1 MITLAEWKLIGITIM
16 AIFFIS
22 AIVYGITSEIVVKMK
37 NKTKK
42 HKRQQIICSKDIK
55 MLNPANFISNYNEF
69 VNENIKNMSL
79 CEIKEFKKIV
89 NQEILNMLLK
99 GVR

>member
-22 AIVYGITSEIVVKMK
+22 AIVYGIISEIVVKMK

-42 HKRQQIICSKDIK
+42 CKGQQVICQKHKKAF
-55 MLNPANFISNYNEF
+55 NPANFISNYNEF
-69 VNENIKNMSL
+69 ITENTKGMNL
-79 CEIKEFKKIV
+79 FEIKEFIKNV
-89 NQEILNMLLK
+89 DLEIYRLVTK
-99 GVR
+99 GVK